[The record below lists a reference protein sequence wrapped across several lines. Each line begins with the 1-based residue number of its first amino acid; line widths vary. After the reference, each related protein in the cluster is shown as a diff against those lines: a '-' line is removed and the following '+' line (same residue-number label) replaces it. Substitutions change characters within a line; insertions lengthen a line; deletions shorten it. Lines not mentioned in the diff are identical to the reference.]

1 MKTTKDKI
9 CGGYLHVPWQEI
21 NSNGN
26 DKDDQVFIFSIDRQ
40 LKLTPMPG
48 QTGINF
54 DLKNGYGP

>member
-9 CGGYLHVPWQEI
+9 CGGYLHVPWQES

-40 LKLTPMPG
+40 LKLTPMKG
-48 QTGINF
+48 ETGILF
-54 DLKNGYGP
+54 DLKRGYGP